1 MKDLLKYVGMDVH
14 QSTTVIIVLNAQ
26 GKFEMQAII
35 KTETDAFREFFNKLA
50 GTIKVIFEE
59 GTQSAWLYQL
69 IVSLRRMGVV
79 ATGTSLLYF

>member
-14 QSTTVIIVLNAQ
+14 KSTTVIIVLNAK

-35 KTETDAFREFFNKLA
+35 KTETDAFREFFSNIA

-59 GTQSAWLYQL
+59 GTQSSWLYQL
-69 IVSLRRMGVV
+69 IKPLVSEASRDSGAQDR
-79 ATGTSLLYF
+79 